1 MLDEVAPPGFG
12 HTKSGKGDEK
22 GGTAAAFDRAR
33 KEGRFKGSKSDM
45 FAIMWAQK
53 NKGDKPHYK
62 PGTNKKY
69 KKYEDDVS
77 ESDNYSQR
85 DKELKKTSKARNQ
98 RFKDLHKAT
107 NTDSNEDVNE
117 GKYDGCK
124 CKGCGEN
131 PCKECGGNCHKLDEG
146 RVARAVRDTIDKLPQ
161 GRPGGKRD
169 RIRQAAVNAEIRD
182 KKSTEKGTTY
192 KQWSDAVNAARERT
206 DKKRKM
212 AEQLAGDT
220 PGIGL
225 ANLAIK
231 GVAGVASF
239 LHGLGGSQQ
248 RSPKPKSTPKPK
260 VKLNKP

>member
-1 MLDEVAPPGFG
+1 M
-12 HTKSGKGDEK
+12 
-22 GGTAAAFDRAR
+22 
-33 KEGRFKGSKSDM
+33 
-45 FAIMWAQK
+45 
-53 NKGDKPHYK
+53 
-62 PGTNKKY
+62 
-69 KKYEDDVS
+69 
-77 ESDNYSQR
+77 
-85 DKELKKTSKARNQ
+85 
-98 RFKDLHKAT
+98 
-107 NTDSNEDVNE
+107 
-117 GKYDGCK
+117 KYDGCK

-146 RVARAVRDTIDKLPQ
+146 RVARA
-161 GRPGGKRD
+161 G
-169 RIRQAAVNAEIRD
+169 
-182 KKSTEKGTTY
+182 GTTY
-192 KQWSDAVNAARERT
+192 KQWSDAARKRT